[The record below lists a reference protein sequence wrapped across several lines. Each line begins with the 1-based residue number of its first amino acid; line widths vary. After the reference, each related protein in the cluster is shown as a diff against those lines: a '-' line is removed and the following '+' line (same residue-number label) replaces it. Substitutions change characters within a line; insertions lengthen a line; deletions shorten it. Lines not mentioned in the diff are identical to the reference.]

1 MFFARPS
8 HAAVCLR
15 NLLVAMGCAGCAA
28 SATTASAK
36 AGGAVA
42 PLVAPPLPE
51 AGATV
56 PSQGPAEV
64 YTTETT
70 VPEAGDPLAA
80 QLAAEIERARKRH
93 GLAPMIRDGR
103 LDRAAHDI
111 ALLTAA
117 AEIPAFDA
125 TASLLS
131 YYGVVEPNPG
141 MLLKQGDDGAEPG
154 AVADLEREL
163 AGNSAF
169 AKWRRFGIGV
179 KRPPGKWMAVLIFHE
194 KNVDLSPVP
203 RRLPSGGS
211 APVVGRVPPSLHSP
225 EVLVSPPHGSVA
237 RLPLAT
243 HQGGFSARLECSQGD
258 GMYQVEVVAEDD
270 RGPTV
275 IANFPVS
282 CGIEPAPPLVTRSAP
297 VTQASQPAAVED
309 QLLLLVNRDRQG
321 HGLAPLVRDERLSHI
336 ARRYSEEM
344 SQTGAVAHV
353 SRRSG
358 NVLDRVKAA
367 GVSPMPTT
375 VAENVASALT
385 AADAES
391 GFMASPGHRDNILN
405 PVLTRVGVGVAV
417 GREEG
422 GIRPLF
428 FTQVFAG
435 YGQ

>member
-1 MFFARPS
+1 MAPS
-8 HAAVCLR
+8 SHPPVCLR
-15 NLLVAMGCAGCAA
+15 ALVVAISCASCAA
-28 SATTASAK
+28 SAIAPSTTVSRS
-36 AGGAVA
+36 VA
-42 PLVAPPLPE
+42 PMAE
-51 AGATV
+51 SSSYGAGPTI
-56 PSQGPAEV
+56 PSDPPAEM
-64 YTTETT
+64 YTTETS
-70 VPEAGDPLAA
+70 VPDGGDPFAA
-80 QLAAEIERARKRH
+80 QLAAEIEKARKRH
-93 GLAPMIRDGR
+93 GLAPMIRDAR
-103 LDRAAHDI
+103 LDRAARDI

-154 AVADLEREL
+154 AVADLDHEL
-163 AGNSAF
+163 SGNSAF

-179 KRPPGKWMAVLIFHE
+179 KRPPGKWMAVLVFHE

-203 RRLPSGGS
+203 RRLPSAGS
-211 APVVGRVPPSLHSP
+211 APLVGRVPPSLHSP

-237 RLPLAT
+237 RLPLAL
-243 HQGGFSARLECSQGD
+243 HHGSFSARLECNQGD
-258 GMYQVEVVAEDD
+258 GLYQVEVVAEDA

-275 IANFPVS
+275 VANFPVY
-282 CGIEPAPPLVTRSAP
+282 CGTEPPPPLVTRSAP
-297 VTQASQPAAVED
+297 VARVSQPATVEE
-309 QLLLLVNRDRQG
+309 QLLLLVNRDRQA
-321 HGLAPLVRDERLSHI
+321 HGLAPLVRDERLSRV

-344 SQTGAVAHV
+344 SETGEVAHV

-358 NVLDRVKAA
+358 NVLDRVKAVA
-367 GVSPMPTT
+367 IAPMPTT

-385 AADAES
+385 ATDAES

-405 PVLTRVGVGVAV
+405 PVLTHVGMGVAI

-422 GIRPLF
+422 GTVPLF

-435 YGQ
+435 YGR

>member
-1 MFFARPS
+1 MFFDRPS

-28 SATTASAK
+28 SATTAGAK
-36 AGGAVA
+36 VGGAVA
-42 PLVAPPLPE
+42 PLVASPPPDS
-51 AGATV
+51 GATV
-56 PSQGPAEV
+56 PSRPPAGV
-64 YTTETT
+64 YATEISAPD
-70 VPEAGDPLAA
+70 VGDPLAA
-80 QLAAEIERARKRH
+80 QLAAEIGRARKRH

-154 AVADLEREL
+154 AVADLDREL

-169 AKWRRFGIGV
+169 AQWRRFGIGV
-179 KRPPGKWMAVLIFHE
+179 KRASGKWMAVLVFHE

-211 APVVGRVPPSLHSP
+211 APVVGRVSPSLHLP

-237 RLPLAT
+237 RLLLAT
-243 HQGGFSARLECSQGD
+243 HQGSFSGRLECSQGD
-258 GMYQVEVVAEDD
+258 GLYQVEVVAEDD

-275 IANFPVS
+275 VANFPVY

-297 VTQASQPAAVED
+297 VARAAQPASVEE
-309 QLLLLVNRDRQG
+309 QLLLLVNRDRQV
-321 HGLAPLVRDERLSHI
+321 HGLAPLVRDERLSRV

-344 SQTGAVAHV
+344 SQTGEVAHV

-358 NVLDRVKAA
+358 NVLDRVKVA

-375 VAENVASALT
+375 VAENVATALT

-422 GIRPLF
+422 GIAPLF

-435 YGQ
+435 YGR

>member
-1 MFFARPS
+1 MSSSLSS
-8 HAAVCLR
+8 HPAVCLR
-15 NLLVAMGCAGCAA
+15 HLLVAISCAGCAA
-28 SATTASAK
+28 AATASSTTVSSS
-36 AGGAVA
+36 VA
-42 PLVAPPLPE
+42 PLVESTPLGSGPS
-51 AGATV
+51 V
-56 PSQGPAEV
+56 PSRPPAEV
-64 YTTETT
+64 YTTEIS
-70 VPEAGDPLAA
+70 VPDAGDPFAA
-80 QLAAEIERARKRH
+80 QLAAEIGRARKRH
-93 GLAPMIRDGR
+93 GLASMIRDGR
-103 LDRAAHDI
+103 LDQAARDI

-154 AVADLEREL
+154 AVADLEHEL

-179 KRPPGKWMAVLIFHE
+179 KRTPGKWMAVLVFHE

-203 RRLPSGGS
+203 RSLPSAGS
-211 APVVGRVPPSLHSP
+211 APVVGRVAPSLHSP
-225 EVLVSPPHGSVA
+225 EVLVSPPHGAVA
-237 RLPLAT
+237 RLPLALR
-243 HQGGFSARLECSQGD
+243 QGSFSARLECNQGD
-258 GMYQVEVVAEDD
+258 GMYQVEVVAEDA

-275 IANFPVS
+275 VANFPVY

-297 VTQASQPAAVED
+297 VARVSQPASVEE
-309 QLLLLVNRDRQG
+309 QLLLLVNRDRQA
-321 HGLAPLVRDERLSHI
+321 HGLAPLVRDDRLSRI

-344 SQTGAVAHV
+344 SETGEVAHV

-358 NVLDRVKAA
+358 NVLDRVKT
-367 GVSPMPTT
+367 GGISPIPTT

-385 AADAES
+385 AVDAES

-405 PVLTRVGVGVAV
+405 PVLTRVGVGVAI

-422 GIRPLF
+422 GTVPLF

-435 YGQ
+435 YGR